1 MQRNYQPLTKLRFM
15 MQILTANNSEQI
27 LIVRRRAA
35 GGGAG
40 GHSLTIGSAVRIPV
54 CMLTISSELFLIK
67 SPLLSTVSLK
77 CPRSLTDSEA
87 NYRLWINVSFVI
99 F

>member
-35 GGGAG
+35 GRRAL
-40 GHSLTIGSAVRIPV
+40 LTIGSAARIPV

-67 SPLLSTVSLK
+67 SALLSTVSLN
-77 CPRSLTDSEA
+77 CPGSLTHSEA
-87 NYRLWINVSFVI
+87 NYRLWINVSFLI